1 VSTIRSRPSTSITGV
16 RNVIMLLRIVWMNGV
31 SSTISRYA
39 SSISISGPPDSGEC
53 MPLAA
58 Q

>member
-16 RNVIMLLRIVWMNGV
+16 MKVITLLRICWTKGV
-31 SSTISRYA
+31 SCTVRRYA
-39 SSISISGPPDSGEC
+39 SSISISGPPRSVEC
-53 MPLAA
+53 MPLVI